1 MIPKPGKDPTNPQ
14 SYRPISLLNITG
26 KILEKILTSRLKH
39 VLETN
44 NLLPPE
50 QFGFRAQRST
60 INPILEFHTD
70 STRHANLKECTLAVF
85 LDIERAFDTVW
96 HDGLIQKLISL
107 RLNPNFIKIID
118 SFLTNRTCR
127 VKIQNS
133 KSAPI
138 QLQAGVPQGSILSPL
153 LYITYCRD
161 FPVSDD
167 PRTKTR
173 LFADD
178 TAVWTSQRNPLTA
191 RRILQDHLEAI
202 ESWTNSW
209 RIKPNPLKSQSIL
222 MTHSRASRTRS
233 LLQNQNLT
241 LNNSP
246 IPLLQNIRYLG
257 VTFSH
262 NCTLNQD
269 LKETLKKTRNRA
281 NLLYRVR
288 GHFRGCD
295 PKTLFHTYKSFIR
308 PVTEY
313 RAPIYASLYPA
324 SLKQISACERRIL
337 RRIFRLHY
345 TFPSSHTK
353 KPNQPQ
359 SKIDYNSSKDAS
371 SSEP

>member
-1 MIPKPGKDPTNPQ
+1 
-14 SYRPISLLNITG
+14 
-26 KILEKILTSRLKH
+26 
-39 VLETN
+39 
-44 NLLPPE
+44 
-50 QFGFRAQRST
+50 
-60 INPILEFHTD
+60 
-70 STRHANLKECTLAVF
+70 
-85 LDIERAFDTVW
+85 
-96 HDGLIQKLISL
+96 
-107 RLNPNFIKIID
+107 
-118 SFLTNRTCR
+118 
-127 VKIQNS
+127 
-133 KSAPI
+133 
-138 QLQAGVPQGSILSPL
+138 
-153 LYITYCRD
+153 
-161 FPVSDD
+161 
-167 PRTKTR
+167 
-173 LFADD
+173 
-178 TAVWTSQRNPLTA
+178 
-191 RRILQDHLEAI
+191 
-202 ESWTNSW
+202 
-209 RIKPNPLKSQSIL
+209 

-345 TFPSSHTK
+345 TFPSSHLHQKTK
-353 KPNQPQ
+353 STPIQDRLQLLQRRFVIRTLNSNNPTAIQTISTSYKCPGRNGNLLNRIPKIPRRKLKHPPTALLSTAYDELPNYLQELVDTTPL
-359 SKIDYNSSKDAS
+359 AMR
-371 SSEP
+371 